1 MLAFYVAILDT
12 EEQKDKFTEIYTTYY
27 GMMYQVARA
36 ITHDDKLAE
45 DALHVVGHEQHERD
59 ERRRHE
65 QGRRAHP
72 RGQRQTAR
80 LLPAHGHTESHHRLH
95 AQVGSPKC
103 VIL

>member
-1 MLAFYVAILDT
+1 MEDVDMLAFYVAILDT

-27 GMMYQVARA
+27 ARDLPRA
-36 ITHDDKLAE
+36 DRE
-45 DALHVVGHEQHERD
+45 DRF
-59 ERRRHE
+59 
-65 QGRRAHP
+65 HP
-72 RGQRQTAR
+72 HGQRQTAR